1 MLCCR
6 ERATAYF
13 ELLLLWLCWVLAVR
27 IVVANKFFKSLPGV
41 RTHTHIHS
49 SMKHVATPLPPQYN
63 IILLLVSKSI
73 ILHTILDALKLTWYE
88 DNSIFITV
96 EVLKSL

>member
-1 MLCCR
+1 
-6 ERATAYF
+6 
-13 ELLLLWLCWVLAVR
+13 
-27 IVVANKFFKSLPGV
+27 
-41 RTHTHIHS
+41 
-49 SMKHVATPLPPQYN
+49 MKHVATPLPPQYN

-96 EVLKSL
+96 EVFKSL